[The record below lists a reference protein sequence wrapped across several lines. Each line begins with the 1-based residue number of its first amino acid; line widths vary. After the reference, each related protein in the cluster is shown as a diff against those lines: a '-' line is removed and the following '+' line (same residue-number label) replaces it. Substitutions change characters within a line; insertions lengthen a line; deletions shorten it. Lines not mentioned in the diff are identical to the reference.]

1 MYLRLLHVQAAA
13 HEALQPCKCRGQCTH
28 ILEDAEA
35 MKAHA
40 QLHGT
45 YNESAAKGRPV
56 LHAALQA
63 EKLVC
68 QLVTWA
74 TQLPLFATQIIGQSL
89 QTEPAMCCGIWM

>member
-1 MYLRLLHVQAAA
+1 
-13 HEALQPCKCRGQCTH
+13 
-28 ILEDAEA
+28 

-45 YNESAAKGRPV
+45 YNDSATKGRPV

-63 EKLVC
+63 EKLVS

-74 TQLPLFATQIIGQSL
+74 TQLPLFATQIVGQSL
-89 QTEPAMCCGIWM
+89 QNEADMCCGICL